1 MVASYKP
8 NSNDKNN
15 APYVA
20 PANPLKLSNPPV
32 ARQQSVPKAQTP
44 S

>member
-15 APYVA
+15 VPYVP
-20 PANPLKLSNPPV
+20 PANPLKLSNPPA
-32 ARQQSVPKAQTP
+32 ARQQSVP
-44 S
+44 